1 MNWNTLNTIE
11 QLENILTDS
20 HHKPQLIFKHSTR
33 CVISKMVLSEFEKS
47 FRADSQSA
55 DIYFLDLLQFR
66 DVSNLVA
73 QQFKVRHESPQVLL
87 VRNGVAVRHD
97 SHDSI
102 SAPVVETWIA
112 ENK

>member
-1 MNWNTLNTIE
+1 MNWNNLIDIDQLNKIVADS
-11 QLENILTDS
+11 EN
-20 HHKPQLIFKHSTR
+20 KPQLIFKHSTR

-47 FRADSQSA
+47 YRDDSQSA
-55 DIYFLDLLQFR
+55 DLYFLDLLQFR
-66 DVSNLVA
+66 VVSNQIA

-102 SAPVVETWIA
+102 SASVVETWIA